1 MSKYKVKFVSMKWY
15 NYVINLIFYK
25 IMLELFVIGWDYVFI
40 KIVFFLYFIGIFL
53 LSYTRGLF

>member
-53 LSYTRGLF
+53 LSYIRGLF